1 LLEGLAGKA
10 GGRKKPGGRRVV
22 IDFFLNLV
30 PPEATAQHKGV
41 SVRGGRAHVFTKQV
55 IKDIEA
61 AYCAALAPH
70 RPAAPLKGPVRAHIT
85 FTFPWRESEPAK
97 NKAWGW
103 LPKPTKSD
111 ADNIYKLF
119 GDCLGTVGFFAKGDE
134 QIADL
139 RILKGWG
146 DRPGIR
152 VRLSEW
158 EPGTD

>member
-1 LLEGLAGKA
+1 MST
-10 GGRKKPGGRRVV
+10 P
-22 IDFFLNLV
+22 IDFTLDLV
-30 PPEATAQHKGV
+30 PPEVTAQHKGV
-41 SVRGGRAHVFTKQV
+41 SARGGKVRVFTKQA
-55 IKDIEA
+55 IKDLEA
-61 AYCAALAPH
+61 IYCAALAPH
-70 RPAAPLKGPVRAHIT
+70 RPASPLKGAVRAHIT
-85 FTFPWRESEPAK
+85 FTFPWRESEKQKTIAL
-97 NKAWGW
+97 GW

-146 DRPGIR
+146 SKPGIR

-158 EPGTD
+158 EPGRSE